1 MRFDNLKGWL
11 AAGVPL
17 ALVIGVIAP
26 QQETGGRDGNTVA
39 WVNTGII
46 MQQTPGFARAE
57 STFAREFQG
66 YQTELQRMQ
75 EQMDSAR
82 SEFDRASLVLSPT
95 AREQRQNELRDYQ
108 QEMSTR
114 AQQLQLQAQRRERE
128 LMQPIEERVSAVI
141 EGLRAERNIGLVF
154 DVADGASSIVAADR
168 SLDLTPTVVQ
178 RLRASANSAGSSQQ

>member
-1 MRFDNLKGWL
+1 MRFENLKGWL
-11 AAGVPL
+11 AAGIPL
-17 ALVIGVIAP
+17 ALVLGVVMP
-26 QQETGGRDGNTVA
+26 QDTQPAQSRPVA

-46 MQQTPGFARAE
+46 MQQTPGFAQAE

-66 YQTELQRMQ
+66 YQSELARLQT
-75 EQMDSAR
+75 QMDSAV
-82 SEFDRASLVLSPT
+82 SEFDRSSLVLSPT
-95 AREQRQNELRDYQ
+95 AREQREQELRDYQ
-108 QEMSTR
+108 QDMSNR

-178 RLRASANSAGSSQQ
+178 RLRASASNAGSGQ